1 MIEWILTDNHFLYL
15 IVALCIVA
23 AIFAVAAIILALDA
37 IELKIRTETRQR
49 LAMIFAALFVVSTS
63 SIFYISQ
70 NISIENVP
78 EGDWVQIY
86 SNEQNA
92 DISIYFSPTSSVKAG
107 EELGD
112 SHLNKLKSLYSRN
125 ETEDVTVSA
134 SKDGAEER
142 RAVNLDGRNILIP
155 LNRDHGMKI
164 TKIEYQKIVSQRKTL
179 FGHHGNVTSSTVD
192 GQIKVTV
199 GEEKKDESLKEL
211 FDGKKQ

>member
-15 IVALCIVA
+15 SVVLCIAA
-23 AIFAVAAIILALDA
+23 AIFAVAAIILSLDA

-49 LAMIFAALFVVSTS
+49 LAMIFAALFVVSMS

-86 SNEQNA
+86 SNDQNA
-92 DISIYFSPTSSVKAG
+92 NISIYFSPTSSMKAG
-107 EELGD
+107 EELSSSD
-112 SHLNKLKSLYSRN
+112 LNKLKTLYSRN

-134 SKDGAEER
+134 SKDRAEER
-142 RAVNLDGRNILIP
+142 RAVNLDGRNISIP

-179 FGHHGNVTSSTVD
+179 FGHSGDTFSSSID
-192 GQIKVTV
+192 GQIRITV
-199 GEEKKDESLKEL
+199 DSDNADSSLKEI

>member
-1 MIEWILTDNHFLYL
+1 MIEWILTDKNFECMSIIL
-15 IVALCIVA
+15 ISIA
-23 AIFAVAAIILALDA
+23 AVFAVIAIILALDA

-49 LAMIFAALFVVSTS
+49 LTIVSAALFVTFL
-63 SIFYISQ
+63 SIPIYISP

-78 EGDWVQIY
+78 EGNWVQIY
-86 SNEQNA
+86 SNDQNA
-92 DISIYFSPTSSVKAG
+92 NISIYFSPTSSMKAG
-107 EELGD
+107 EELSSSD
-112 SHLNKLKSLYSRN
+112 LNKLKTLYSRN

-142 RAVNLDGRNILIP
+142 RAVNLDGRNISIP

-164 TKIEYQKIVSQRKTL
+164 TKIEYQKIVGQRKTL

-199 GEEKKDESLKEL
+199 GEEKKDESLKEI

>member
-1 MIEWILTDNHFLYL
+1 MIEWILTDNHFIYL
-15 IVALCIVA
+15 SIALISIA
-23 AIFAVAAIILALDA
+23 AVFSIIAIILALDA

-49 LAMIFAALFVVSTS
+49 LAMIFAALFVVSMS

-86 SNEQNA
+86 SNDQNA
-92 DISIYFSPTSSVKAG
+92 NISIYFSPTSSMKAG
-107 EELGD
+107 EELSSSD
-112 SHLNKLKSLYSRN
+112 LNKLKTLYSRN

-142 RAVNLDGRNILIP
+142 RAVNLDGRNISIP

-164 TKIEYQKIVSQRKTL
+164 TKIEYQKIVGQRRTL
-179 FGHHGNVTSSTVD
+179 FGHSGNTFSSSID

-199 GEEKKDESLKEL
+199 GEEKKDESLKEI

>member
-15 IVALCIVA
+15 SVVLCIVA
-23 AIFAVAAIILALDA
+23 AIFAVAAIILSLDA
-37 IELKIRTETRQR
+37 IVLDLNYETRQR
-49 LAMIFAALFVVSTS
+49 LAMIFAALFVVSMS

-86 SNEQNA
+86 SNDQNA
-92 DISIYFSPTSSVKAG
+92 NISIYFSPTSSMKAG
-107 EELGD
+107 EEFSSSD
-112 SHLNKLKSLYSRN
+112 LNKLKTLYSRN
-125 ETEDVTVSA
+125 ETENVTVAA

-142 RAVNLDGRNILIP
+142 RAVNLDGRNISIP
-155 LNRDHGMKI
+155 LNRDHGMRI

-179 FGHHGNVTSSTVD
+179 FGRSGNTFSSSID
-192 GQIKVTV
+192 GQIRITV
-199 GEEKKDESLKEL
+199 DSDNADSSLKEI

>member
-15 IVALCIVA
+15 IVVLCIVA
-23 AIFAVAAIILALDA
+23 AIFAVAAIILSLDA
-37 IELKIRTETRQR
+37 IELNLKYEIRQR

-63 SIFYISQ
+63 SMFYISQ

-86 SNEQNA
+86 SNDQNA
-92 DISIYFSPTSSVKAG
+92 NISIYFSPTSSMKAG
-107 EELGD
+107 EELSSSD
-112 SHLNKLKSLYSRN
+112 LNKLKTLYSRN
-125 ETEDVTVSA
+125 ETEDVAVSA

-142 RAVNLDGRNILIP
+142 RAVNLDGRNISIP

-164 TKIEYQKIVSQRKTL
+164 TKIEYQKIVGQRKTL
-179 FGHHGNVTSSTVD
+179 FGHHGNMTSSTVD

-199 GEEKKDESLKEL
+199 GEEKKDESLKEI

>member
-1 MIEWILTDNHFLYL
+1 MIEWILTDRNFTYL
-15 IVALCIVA
+15 SIILISIA
-23 AIFAVAAIILALDA
+23 AVFAVIAIILALDA

-49 LAMIFAALFVVSTS
+49 LTIVSAALFVTFAF
-63 SIFYISQ
+63 IPFYISPD
-70 NISIENVP
+70 ILIENVP

-125 ETEDVTVSA
+125 ETEDVTVAA

-142 RAVNLDGRNILIP
+142 RAVNLDGRNISIP

-164 TKIEYQKIVSQRKTL
+164 TKIEYQKIVGQRKTL
-179 FGHHGNVTSSTVD
+179 FGHHGNVTPSTVD
-192 GQIKVTV
+192 GQIRITV
-199 GEEKKDESLKEL
+199 DSGKQDQSLKEL

>member
-15 IVALCIVA
+15 SVVLCIAA
-23 AIFAVAAIILALDA
+23 AIFAVAAIILSLDA
-37 IELKIRTETRQR
+37 IELNLKYETRQR
-49 LAMIFAALFVVSTS
+49 LAMIFVALLVVSMS

-86 SNEQNA
+86 SNDQNA
-92 DISIYFSPTSSVKAG
+92 NISIYFSPTSSIKAG
-107 EELGD
+107 EELSSSD
-112 SHLNKLKSLYSRN
+112 LNKLKTFYSRN

-142 RAVNLDGRNILIP
+142 RVVKLDGRNIEIP

-179 FGHHGNVTSSTVD
+179 FGHHGNVTPSTVD
-192 GQIKVTV
+192 GQIRITV
-199 GEEKKDESLKEL
+199 DSGKPDQSLKEL

>member
-1 MIEWILTDNHFLYL
+1 MIEWILTDNHFLHL
-15 IVALCIVA
+15 SVALCMVA
-23 AIFAVAAIILALDA
+23 AIFAVAAIILSLDA
-37 IELKIRTETRQR
+37 IELNLKYETRQR
-49 LAMIFAALFVVSTS
+49 LTMIFAALFVVSMS

-86 SNEQNA
+86 SNDQNA
-92 DISIYFSPTSSVKAG
+92 NISIYFSPTSSMKAG
-107 EELGD
+107 EELSSSD
-112 SHLNKLKSLYSRN
+112 LNKLKTLYSRN

-142 RAVNLDGRNILIP
+142 RAVNLDGRNISIP
-155 LNRDHGMKI
+155 LNRDHGIKI
-164 TKIEYQKIVSQRKTL
+164 TKIEYQKIVGQRKTL

-199 GEEKKDESLKEL
+199 GEEKKDESLKEI

>member
-1 MIEWILTDNHFLYL
+1 MIEWILTDNHFIYL
-15 IVALCIVA
+15 SIILISIA
-23 AIFAVAAIILALDA
+23 AVFAVIAIILALDA

-49 LAMIFAALFVVSTS
+49 LAMIFAALFAVSTS
-63 SIFYISQ
+63 SIFYISEY
-70 NISIENVP
+70 ITIENVT

-86 SNEQNA
+86 SNDQNA
-92 DISIYFSPTSSVKAG
+92 NISIYFSPTSSMKAG
-107 EELGD
+107 EELSSSD
-112 SHLNKLKSLYSRN
+112 LNKLKTLYSRN

-142 RAVNLDGRNILIP
+142 RAVNLDGRNISIP

-164 TKIEYQKIVSQRKTL
+164 TKIEYQKIVGQRKTL
-179 FGHHGNVTSSTVD
+179 FGHTGNVSKSYLD

-199 GEEKKDESLKEL
+199 NGEKSDQSLKEL